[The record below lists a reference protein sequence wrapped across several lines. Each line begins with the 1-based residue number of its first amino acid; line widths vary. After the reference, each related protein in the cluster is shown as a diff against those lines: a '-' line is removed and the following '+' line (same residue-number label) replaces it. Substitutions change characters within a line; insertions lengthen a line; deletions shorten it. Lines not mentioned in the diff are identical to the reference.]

1 MKEILKLKPS
11 EGRNIVFGYDKN
23 FTQIENEIVDH
34 SRWSVHHRIVVQ
46 RKSDQKFFVGYYS
59 DGATESQDED
69 PYEYDE
75 FAEFTEVK
83 PVEKTVIVY
92 E

>member
-11 EGRNIVFGYDKN
+11 EGQDIIWGDDPN
-23 FTQIENEIVDH
+23 FKEIENKIIDR
-34 SRWSVHHRIVVQ
+34 SRWCIHYRIIVQ
-46 RKSDQKFFVGYYS
+46 RKSDQKFFESYYRQ
-59 DGATESQDED
+59 GATESQDER
-69 PYEYDE
+69 PYECDD
-75 FAEFTEVK
+75 FAKFTEVK